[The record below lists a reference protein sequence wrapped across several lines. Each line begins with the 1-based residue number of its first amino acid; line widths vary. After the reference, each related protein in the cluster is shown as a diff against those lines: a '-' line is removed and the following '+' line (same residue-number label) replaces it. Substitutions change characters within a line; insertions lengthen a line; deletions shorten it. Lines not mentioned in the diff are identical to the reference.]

1 MNNYI
6 FTLSDIIQLIGIIA
20 SFFTSI
26 VAIMISFKTLR
37 QNSKMIEETSRPYIS
52 IYFDYTQM
60 GEPTGYFVVK
70 NFGST
75 TAIIDSLTYN
85 EPIANH
91 PVSLSNLASIFNG
104 LVGNSIAPNQKFLV
118 PFKLNEYIG
127 GDAIFEISYHAK
139 KKKYS
144 ERFIIYVSNYK
155 KLVKPRFASNN
166 YKSLSYP
173 LQEISERLM

>member
-6 FTLSDIIQLIGIIA
+6 FTLSDIIQLIGIIV

-26 VAIMISFKTLR
+26 VAITISFKTLR
-37 QNSKMIEETSRPYIS
+37 QNSKIIEETTRPYIS

-75 TAIIDSLTYN
+75 TAIIDSLIYN

-91 PVSLSNLASIFNG
+91 PVSFSNLPSIFNG
-104 LVGNSIAPNQKFLV
+104 LIGNGIAPNQKFLV

-127 GDAIFEISYHAK
+127 GDSVFEISYHTGK
-139 KKKYS
+139 KNYS
-144 ERFIIYVSNYK
+144 ERFVICVSNYG
-155 KLVKPRFASNN
+155 KLVKPRLANN
-166 YKSLSYP
+166 GCKPISYP